1 MQPSYG
7 PIPPLDYFRL
17 LVQDPDRIP
26 LLEAAAAIALDAC
39 PELDLQEV
47 LLTFDRLAAGLAA
60 QCRGAS
66 TESTRLRRL
75 LAYFYESEGFAGNTE
90 AYYAAD
96 NSYIH
101 RVLETRRGIPI
112 TLGLLFAELARH
124 VGLEAEGVSFPGH
137 FLVRVN
143 LQEGVVIV
151 DPFTGETLDRE
162 QLARR
167 AAPYGAS
174 LGQLLQPA
182 PAREILLRML
192 RNLRAIH
199 EQSGEEALLEGV
211 WRRLQILGENG

>member
-1 MQPSYG
+1 MYG

-17 LVQDPDRIP
+17 LVQDPERIP
-26 LLEAAAAIALDAC
+26 LLEAAAAIALDAA

-47 LLTFDRLAAGLAA
+47 LLAFDRLAEGLAA

-66 TESTRLRRL
+66 TEAMRLRRL
-75 LAYFYESEGFAGNTE
+75 LGFFYESEGFAGNAE
-90 AYYAAD
+90 AYYAAE
-96 NSYIH
+96 NSYLH
-101 RVLETRRGIPI
+101 RVLEKRRGIPI
-112 TLGLLFAELARH
+112 TLGLLLVELARH
-124 VGLEAEGVSFPGH
+124 VGLDAEGVSFPGH

-143 LQEGVVIV
+143 LRDGVAVV
-151 DPFTGETLDRE
+151 DPFTGQTLDRE
-162 QLARR
+162 ELQRR

-199 EQSGEEALLEGV
+199 EQAGDEALLEGV
-211 WRRLQILGENG
+211 WQRLRILGEAG

>member
-1 MQPSYG
+1 MYG
-7 PIPPLDYFRL
+7 PIAPLEYFRL
-17 LVQDPDRIP
+17 LVQDPARIP

-39 PELDLQEV
+39 PELDLQQV
-47 LLTFDRLAAGLAA
+47 LIDFDRLAAGLAV

-66 TESTRLRRL
+66 TEATRLRRL
-75 LAYFYESEGFAGNTE
+75 LGYVYESEGFAGNTE
-90 AYYAAD
+90 AYYAAE

-112 TLGLLFAELARH
+112 TLGLVVVELARH

-143 LQEGVVIV
+143 LQDGVVV
-151 DPFTGETLDRE
+151 LDPFTGQTLDRGE
-162 QLARR
+162 IERR
-167 AAPYGAS
+167 AEPYGAS

-199 EQSGEEALLEGV
+199 EQAGEEAFLEGV
-211 WRRLQILGENG
+211 WRRMQILGESG